1 MKSGS
6 KYGNH
11 RVIKPANALPQAAE
25 VLSNDMEIY
34 DNEILIEVESLNI
47 DSASFRQLYEEAS
60 GSIESMKAR
69 IFSIVQETGKMKNPV
84 TGSGG
89 VLIGRVAQ
97 IGDTL
102 KGHIDLET
110 GDKIVSLV
118 SLSLTPLRLDDI
130 TAIHPK
136 TDRVDVKGKAIL
148 FEKTLYC
155 KLPED
160 LPEDVAMAVLDVA
173 GAPAQ
178 TEKLVHP
185 GDAVLIL
192 GAAGKSGMLCA
203 YEARKQAG
211 PGGLVVGVVRNPKN
225 AEKLIQMGFCN
236 KVIFADAQN
245 PLEVLEKAL
254 EANDGKEFDISINCL
269 NTPNCEM
276 SCILPV
282 KDLGT
287 VYFFS
292 MATSFTRAALGA
304 EGIAKDVVMIIGNG
318 YSTGHAVKALDIMR
332 ESPALQDY
340 FTQQYVK
347 H

>member
-25 VLSNDMEIY
+25 LLSNDMEIY

-192 GAAGKSGMLCA
+192 GAAGKSGILCA

>member
-1 MKSGS
+1 MASTGF
-6 KYGNH
+6 
-11 RVIKPANALPQAAE
+11 IKPENALPQAAE

-34 DNEILIEVESLNI
+34 DNEILIDVEALNI

-60 GSIESMKAR
+60 GNVEKMKAK
-69 IFSIVQETGKMKNPV
+69 IFSIVKEYGKMKNPV

-89 VLIGRVAQ
+89 VLIGRVEQ
-97 IGDTL
+97 IGDAL
-102 KGHIDLET
+102 KDQTDLAI
-110 GDKIVSLV
+110 GDRIVSMV
-118 SLSLTPLRLDDI
+118 SLSLTPLRVDEI
-130 TAIHPK
+130 TAIHEK

-155 KLPED
+155 KVPD
-160 LPEDVAMAVLDVA
+160 DMTEDVAMAVLDVA

-178 TEKLVHP
+178 AEKLVHP

-192 GAAGKSGMLCA
+192 GLPENPDCCA
-203 YEARKQAG
+203 PMKRGSRPDRKG
-211 PGGLVVGVVRNPKN
+211 WWLGLVRNPEK
-225 AEKLIQMGFCN
+225 AQKLIQMGFCD

-254 EANDGKEFDISINCL
+254 EANGGNEYDISINCL

-304 EGIAKDVVMIIGNG
+304 EGIAKDVNMIIGNG
-318 YSTGHAVKALDIMR
+318 YSTGHAVKALDVLR
-332 ESPALQDY
+332 ESPALQEY
-340 FTQQYVK
+340 FMQNYVK